1 MSNLFVQLIA
11 DWMVF
16 AIVAIAGVA
25 LLIGVPHKH
34 KIAIYSR
41 ILIAGLAAYWLAKVM
56 AAVYQPSQLRPFE
69 LMGVQAGASYLNNP
83 GFPSDHSLFVWA
95 IVYAVWYARPSRWLV
110 GLLIVLALMVS
121 VGRVVALVHTP
132 LDVIGGA
139 IAASLGASVYLLGR
153 PKNLQEAKK

>member
-41 ILIAGLAAYWLAKVM
+41 ILIAGLVAYWLAKVM

-95 IVYAVWYARPSRWLV
+95 MLV
-110 GLLIVLALMVS
+110 VLALMVS

-139 IAASLGASVYLLGR
+139 IAASLGASVYLWGR